1 MIIFASYNYS
11 PETGPMSRNVALV
24 LSSGGARGVAHI
36 GVIEELQDAGFTIT
50 SVAGTS
56 MGALVGGMFAKGT
69 LPEFKEWIL
78 TFTKMDLIKFMDLTT
93 AHGGMIKG
101 EKIMKA
107 LGALVGDVKIEK
119 LQIPYACVAADLIG
133 RKEMVF
139 TRGSLLQAVR
149 ASCSVPTV
157 LLPVAYEDM
166 LLVDGG
172 VLNPLPL
179 DVVTRSKGDLLFAVN
194 VNANIPY
201 VTPVSKHVSTDE
213 ENYFSRA
220 RTMINE
226 RWSGLI
232 EQYVEKF
239 RNDKQPKPADIR
251 LFDIISDSINLA
263 QNKVAQISIEKYEPD
278 LVIETSF
285 KTATIFDFYKSEELI
300 EVGRIA
306 CRKALGTIRK

>member
-1 MIIFASYNYS
+1 
-11 PETGPMSRNVALV
+11 MSRNVALV

-56 MGALVGGMFAKGT
+56 MGALVGGMLAKGT
-69 LPEFKEWIL
+69 LPEFKEWLL
-78 TFTKMDLIKFMDLTT
+78 TFTKMNVIKFMDLTT

-101 EKIMKA
+101 EKVMKA
-107 LGALVGDVKIEK
+107 LGALVGDIKIEK

-139 TRGSLLQAVR
+139 TQGSLLQAIR

-157 LLPVAYEDM
+157 LLPVAYEGM

-172 VLNPLPL
+172 ILNPLPL
-179 DVVTRSKGDLLFAVN
+179 DVVTRKEGDLLFAVN

-201 VTPVSKHVSTDE
+201 VNQVSKNVPTDE
-213 ENYFSRA
+213 ENYFSKA
-220 RTMINE
+220 KAMIND
-226 RWSGLI
+226 RWSELV

-239 RNDKQPKPADIR
+239 KNDKQPKTADIR

-263 QNKVAQISIEKYEPD
+263 QNKVAQISIEKYQPD
-278 LVIETSF
+278 LIIETSF
-285 KTATIFDFYKSEELI
+285 KTAAIFDFYKSEELI

-306 CRKALGTIRK
+306 CRKALETLRK

>member
-1 MIIFASYNYS
+1 
-11 PETGPMSRNVALV
+11 MSRNVALV

-56 MGALVGGMFAKGT
+56 MGALVGGMLAKGT
-69 LPEFKEWIL
+69 LPEFKEWLL
-78 TFTKMDLIKFMDLTT
+78 TFTKMNVIKFMDLTT

-101 EKIMKA
+101 EKVMKA
-107 LGALVGDVKIEK
+107 LGALVGDIKIEK

-139 TRGSLLQAVR
+139 TQGSLLQAIR

-157 LLPVAYEDM
+157 LLPVAYEGM

-172 VLNPLPL
+172 ILNPLPL
-179 DVVTRSKGDLLFAVN
+179 DVVTRKEGDLLFAVN

-201 VTPVSKHVSTDE
+201 VNQVSKNVPTDE
-213 ENYFSRA
+213 ENYFSKA
-220 RTMINE
+220 KAMIND
-226 RWSGLI
+226 RWSELV

-239 RNDKQPKPADIR
+239 RNDKQPKTADIR

-263 QNKVAQISIEKYEPD
+263 QNKVAQISIEKYQPD
-278 LVIETSF
+278 LIIETSF
-285 KTATIFDFYKSEELI
+285 KTAAIFDFYKSEELI

-306 CRKALGTIRK
+306 CHKALETLRK

>member
-1 MIIFASYNYS
+1 
-11 PETGPMSRNVALV
+11 MSRNVALV

-36 GVIEELQDAGFTIT
+36 GVIEELQDAGYTIT

-56 MGALVGGMFAKGT
+56 MGALVGGMLAKGT
-69 LPEFKEWIL
+69 LPEFKEWLL
-78 TFTKMDLIKFMDLTT
+78 TFTKMNVIKFMDLTT

-101 EKIMKA
+101 EKVMKA
-107 LGALVGDVKIEK
+107 LGTLVGDIKIEK

-139 TRGSLLQAVR
+139 TQGSLLQAIR

-157 LLPVAYEDM
+157 LLPVAYEGM

-172 VLNPLPL
+172 ILNPLPL
-179 DVVTRSKGDLLFAVN
+179 DVVTRKEGDLLFAVN

-201 VTPVSKHVSTDE
+201 VNQVSKNVPTDE
-213 ENYFSRA
+213 ENYFSKA
-220 RTMINE
+220 KAMIND
-226 RWSGLI
+226 RWSELV

-239 RNDKQPKPADIR
+239 RNDKQPKTADIR

-263 QNKVAQISIEKYEPD
+263 QNKVAQISIEKYQPD
-278 LVIETSF
+278 LIIETSF
-285 KTATIFDFYKSEELI
+285 KTAAIFDFYKSEELI

-306 CRKALGTIRK
+306 CRKALETIRK

>member
-1 MIIFASYNYS
+1 
-11 PETGPMSRNVALV
+11 MSRNVALV

-36 GVIEELQDAGFTIT
+36 GVIEELQDAGYTIT

-56 MGALVGGMFAKGT
+56 MGALVGGMLAKGT
-69 LPEFKEWIL
+69 LPEFKEWLL
-78 TFTKMDLIKFMDLTT
+78 TFTKMDVLKFMDLTT

-101 EKIMKA
+101 EKVMKA
-107 LGALVGDVKIEK
+107 LGSLVGDIKIEK
-119 LQIPYACVAADLIG
+119 LQIPFACVAADLIG

-157 LLPVAYEDM
+157 LLPVAYESM

-179 DVVTRSKGDLLFAVN
+179 DIVTRKEGDLLFAVN

-201 VTPVSKHVSTDE
+201 VTSVSKHVSADE
-213 ENYFSRA
+213 ENYFSKA
-220 RTMINE
+220 KAMIND

-263 QNKVAQISIEKYEPD
+263 QNKVAQISIEKYKPE